1 MNAPPEAISVAQ
13 AILLAILVVA
23 SEILEKMRRR

>member
-1 MNAPPEAISVAQ
+1 MSAPPEAVSVTQ
-13 AILLAILVVA
+13 ALLFAILVVA

>member
-1 MNAPPEAISVAQ
+1 MHAPPEAVSVTQ
-13 AILLAILVVA
+13 ALLIAILVVA